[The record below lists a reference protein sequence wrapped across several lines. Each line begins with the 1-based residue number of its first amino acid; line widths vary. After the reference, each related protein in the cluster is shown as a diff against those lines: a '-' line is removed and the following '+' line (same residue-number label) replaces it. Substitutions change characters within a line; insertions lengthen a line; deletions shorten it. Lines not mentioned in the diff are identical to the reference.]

1 MCWTGASGRAR
12 REETMNEAQLRELI
26 AAAKAG
32 RVSRRA
38 VVRRMVGLGLTA
50 PFASLMLAHA
60 GVAAEPAK
68 SDYKPTKAGGGGPI
82 LNHPFSAD
90 SAWNKLIDPARIT
103 YTDSTTIENQQF
115 RDLALANAW
124 VHNLDILFQTPFNA
138 PVKIWQYDGFLD
150 NGVFTQGGTL

>member
-1 MCWTGASGRAR
+1 
-12 REETMNEAQLRELI
+12 
-26 AAAKAG
+26 
-32 RVSRRA
+32 
-38 VVRRMVGLGLTA
+38 MVGLGLPA

-68 SDYKPTKAGGGGPI
+68 SDYKPTKAGGGGP
-82 LNHPFSAD
+82 LKQAPTLDHPFSAD

-124 VHNLDILFQTPFNA
+124 VHNLDILFETPVNA
-138 PVKIWQYDGFLD
+138 PIEVWEYEVFND
-150 NGVFTQGGTL
+150 NGVISKGGTLLIQTPQLLLPIGSDGWGIF